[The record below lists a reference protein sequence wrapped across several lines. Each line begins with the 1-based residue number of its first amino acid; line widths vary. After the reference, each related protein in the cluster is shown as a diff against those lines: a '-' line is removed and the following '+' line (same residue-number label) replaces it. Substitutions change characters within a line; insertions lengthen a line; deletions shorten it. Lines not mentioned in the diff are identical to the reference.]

1 MYDIY
6 IDNSK
11 FREIKS
17 LIHEYADYGREYKGL
32 SIEEIGNR
40 AYQYYEEGRLSSSQ
54 YDYVS
59 SLIEDLE

>member
-1 MYDIY
+1 MYDNY
-6 IDNSK
+6 KGNSK

-17 LIHEYADYGREYKGL
+17 LIHDYIDYGKDYHGL
-32 SIEEIGNR
+32 SIEQIGDR
-40 AYQYYEEGRLSSSQ
+40 AYEYYEAGLISSSQ

>member
-1 MYDIY
+1 MYDGY

-11 FREIKS
+11 FKEIKS
-17 LIHEYADYGREYKGL
+17 LIHDYADYGDKYHGL
-32 SIEEIGNR
+32 SIEEISER
-40 AYQYYEEGRLSSSQ
+40 AYQYYEEGKLSSSQ